1 MDLAK
6 KHTVVRDLLDKN
18 TLDLHSKV
26 ANKHQTTTNFSP
38 FTCRIHQI
46 ALKCKTPI
54 SWTEIRK
61 QMSSVERKGKTVVDA
76 RQSMKQLE
84 DAGLGKI
91 IEGRR
96 GGLAYK
102 SLQPLP

>member
-1 MDLAK
+1 
-6 KHTVVRDLLDKN
+6 
-18 TLDLHSKV
+18 
-26 ANKHQTTTNFSP
+26 
-38 FTCRIHQI
+38 
-46 ALKCKTPI
+46 
-54 SWTEIRK
+54 
-61 QMSSVERKGKTVVDA
+61 MSSVERKGKTVVDA

-84 DAGLGKI
+84 DAGLGTI